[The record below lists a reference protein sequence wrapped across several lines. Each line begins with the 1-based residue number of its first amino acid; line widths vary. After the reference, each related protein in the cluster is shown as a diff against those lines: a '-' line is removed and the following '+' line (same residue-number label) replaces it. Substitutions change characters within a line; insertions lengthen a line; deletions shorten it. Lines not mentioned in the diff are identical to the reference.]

1 MGFTETLKALN
12 DPIRREILLMLRSER
27 LSAGEIS
34 EKFDMS
40 KATVSY
46 HLKQL
51 KTATLIEEEKYKNF
65 IYYTLNTSVFEETL
79 LWFKQFEG
87 GSNHEKK

>member
-1 MGFTETLKALN
+1 MSFTNTLKALN
-12 DPIRREILLMLRSER
+12 DPVRREILLMLRNGK

-34 EKFDMS
+34 EKFDVS
-40 KATVSY
+40 NATVSY

-51 KTATLIEEEKYKNF
+51 KTVGLIEEEKYKNF
-65 IYYTLNTSVFEETL
+65 IYYTLNTSIFEETL

-87 GSNHEKK
+87 GPNID